1 MYLLTFRDTAHE
13 DTWPII
19 LLKSVQVNTQENVR
33 RLIRVIRHRSWEP
46 KKYSLVVSRA
56 RAASR

>member
-1 MYLLTFRDTAHE
+1 MYPLTFRDTAHE
-13 DTWPII
+13 DTRPNI